1 MSVARSFGLKALSQK
16 WHLATIVFCVSIFVT
31 QCWSEEKDHC
41 AFVFVFIFC
50 TCILFALFFCASG
63 CMKYNM
69 WQGTIATKV
78 TPDHYGILHFNFV
91 NRCSVSICICIYTCI
106 CNCTWGCMKVHDC
119 HRNDT
124 WPRSSRLSTVEFL
137 TPSTPFVFPTIVYH
151 TLGPFHTYSL
161 YNSPIPIALS
171 FATIVLNFTLEA
183 SNMCSEL
190 YTCPNSCTPSTQ
202 VLNCTFLLPF
212 VFARLLSCSGPR
224 LMWSM
229 FLQFEPW
236 SAHSKYQ
243 LTVSP
248 WE

>member
-1 MSVARSFGLKALSQK
+1 M
-16 WHLATIVFCVSIFVT
+16 VFCISILSIVAVFV
-31 QCWSEEKDHC
+31 
-41 AFVFVFIFC
+41 FVFVFIPV
-50 TCILFALFFCASG
+50 FAIVLEDVWRS
-63 CMKYNM
+63 
-69 WQGTIATKV
+69 TIVTKM
-78 TPDHYGILHFNFV
+78 TPDHARHASPQL
-91 NRCSVSICICIYTCI
+91 T
-106 CNCTWGCMKVHDC
+106 
-119 HRNDT
+119 
-124 WPRSSRLSTVEFL
+124 SSPP
-137 TPSTPFVFPTIVYH
+137 PSTPFVFPTIVYH

-202 VLNCTFLLPF
+202 VLNCTFLFPF

-243 LTVSP
+243 LTLSP